1 MKSSK
6 RLRENRSL
14 KKNTAVYIDGEN
26 IPAKKA
32 DKIIRII
39 RDEGGVVD
47 YIKVYGRQNDDTTRM
62 WTIVAGNTENM
73 KDIRLYGP
81 PAKNKVD
88 NKIIKDAK
96 KAAQKNR
103 NVDIYYIVSSDHDYV
118 PVITALREKGKRVVV
133 IGEKKASKD
142 LESPQTNSFR
152 YRKSHYIICTIH
164 INIINTDMND

>member
-1 MKSSK
+1 MEKENNRGMKNAK

-32 DKIIRII
+32 DKIISII

-47 YIKVYGRQNDDTTRM
+47 YIKVYGRQKDDATKM
-62 WTIVAGNTENM
+62 WTVVAGYIENM

-88 NKIIKDAK
+88 NKIIKDA
-96 KAAQKNR
+96 
-103 NVDIYYIVSSDHDYV
+103 SDHDYV
-118 PVITALREKGKRVVV
+118 PVIAALREKGKRVVV
-133 IGEKKASKD
+133 IGEKKASEG
-142 LESPQTNSFR
+142 LRNSANKF
-152 YRKSHYIICTIH
+152 IQI
-164 INIINTDMND
+164 

>member
-1 MKSSK
+1 MLENKMEKENNRGTKNAK

-32 DKIIRII
+32 DKIISII

-47 YIKVYGRQNDDTTRM
+47 YIKVYGRQKDDATKM
-62 WTIVAGNTENM
+62 WTVVAGYIENM

-96 KAAQKNR
+96 KATEKNR

-118 PVITALREKGKRVVV
+118 PVIAALREKGKRVVV
-133 IGEKKASKD
+133 IGEKKASEG
-142 LESPQTNSFR
+142 LRNSANKF
-152 YRKSHYIICTIH
+152 IQI
-164 INIINTDMND
+164 